1 MADSPRL
8 FFALWPDAD
17 TARKLA
23 DCAPPGLDAHRRIP
37 AEHLHL
43 TLLFL
48 GSLPA
53 PLQPRIRQAAGG
65 VRSPRFTLVLDQVGQ
80 FARAEVVWVGA
91 SVTPPELQG
100 LARELRRG
108 LDGIAPL
115 ERERELVPHVTL
127 ARRQRIAGKP
137 MLCAPVAWQV
147 EEFVLVESQPQDRAN
162 RFRTLGRWPLRP

>member
-17 TARKLA
+17 TARRLA
-23 DCAPPGLDAHRRIP
+23 GCTPPGLDAHRRIP

-48 GSLPA
+48 GTLPA
-53 PLQPRIRQAAGG
+53 PLQPRIRQAAGR
-65 VRSPRFTLVLDQVGQ
+65 VRAQRFTLCLDQVGQ

-91 SVTPPELQG
+91 SVTPPGLQA

-108 LDGIAPL
+108 LDGVTPL

-127 ARRQRIAGKP
+127 ARRQRILGKT
-137 MLCAPVAWQV
+137 MACVPVTW
-147 EEFVLVESQPQDRAN
+147 EINEFVLVESRPQDRAN
-162 RFRTLGRWPLRP
+162 RFRTLDCWPLRP